1 MNKQT
6 IQDINWAGK
15 KAVVRVDFNVP
26 LDDKLK
32 ITDDI
37 RIQAA
42 LPTIQFLL
50 AQKAKKVILMTHLGR
65 PDGKAVESLRLDPVA
80 KRLQELLKESV
91 LKLNDCIGDEI
102 KQAINN
108 SKERVILL
116 ENLRFHKEEEAND
129 PTFAKKLSNLA
140 DIYVNDAFGTA
151 HRAHASTEGITK
163 FMPSVAG
170 LLLEKEIKYLG
181 EAVTNP
187 KRPFVVI
194 LGGAKVSDKILLV
207 ENLITK
213 ADSILIGGGMAYT
226 FLKSLGKNV
235 GKSKLEPDKV
245 ATAKELL
252 EKAKKKG
259 VVIAL
264 TEDFVIAEAF
274 DKPQTKKISDEIP
287 GDWQSL
293 DIGPKTR
300 KKFKEILS
308 KAKTIVW
315 NGPVGVFEIDA
326 YAEGTKEIALHLA
339 ALKGV
344 TTIVGGGD
352 SAAAVKKFGVEDK
365 MTHISTGGGAAL
377 EFLEGKE
384 LPGIAALADRSETV
398 RA

>member
-6 IQDINWAGK
+6 IRDISLTGK
-15 KAVVRVDFNVP
+15 RVIVRVDFNVP
-26 LDDKLK
+26 LDEKLK

-42 LPTIQFLL
+42 IPTIQYLL

-65 PDGKAVESLRLDPVA
+65 PDGKAVDTLRLDPVA
-80 KRLQELLKESV
+80 KRLQELLKEPV
-91 LKLNDCIGDEI
+91 LKLNDCIGDEV
-102 KQAINN
+102 KKAIDNG
-108 SKERVILL
+108 KDRVILL

-170 LLLEKEIKYLG
+170 FLLEKEINYLG
-181 EAVTNP
+181 EAVSHP

-194 LGGAKVSDKILLV
+194 LGGAKVSDKIPLV

-213 ADSILIGGGMAYT
+213 ADAILIGGGMAYT
-226 FLKSLGKNV
+226 FLKALGKSV
-235 GKSKLEPDKV
+235 GNSKLEPDKV
-245 ATAKELL
+245 GKAKELL

-264 TEDFVIAEAF
+264 TEDFVIVQEF

-287 GDWQSL
+287 DGWMSL

-326 YAEGTKEIALHLA
+326 YAEGTKEVAKYLA
-339 ALKGV
+339 TLKGV
-344 TTIVGGGD
+344 ATIVGGGD

-365 MTHISTGGGAAL
+365 MTHISTGGGASL

-384 LPGIAALADRSETV
+384 LPGIAALTGKTETV